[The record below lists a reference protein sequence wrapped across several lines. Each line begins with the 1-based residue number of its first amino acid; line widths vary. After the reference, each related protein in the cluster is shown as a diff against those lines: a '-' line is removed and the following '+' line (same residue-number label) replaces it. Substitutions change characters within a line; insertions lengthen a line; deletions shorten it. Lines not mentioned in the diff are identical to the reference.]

1 MDRRLRNRILI
12 FLVAAGLVAFALVK
26 LSERQPVAKISAT
39 QPVRENLV
47 SSITS
52 NGKVE
57 TIDPHVMRAQLDTFV
72 TGVRVTE
79 GQQVKRGQ
87 LLLVLD
93 VKDASSKLAEA
104 RSKLLKAQDDLRAA
118 RDGGRSDEA
127 ARAAG
132 DLAKAIADRDRL
144 QKNQEALK
152 RLIAQQA
159 ATQDELAVNELAL
172 TKAQA
177 EVTRLTAVKAEFDR
191 GVKLDASS
199 AELQVEQLQSEV
211 ASLTAKVENGR
222 ILAPTDGTLYSLGR
236 NANSQPLQAG
246 DFVKLGDL
254 LAEMADLHKVRVRA
268 FIDEPELGALEPDEP
283 VKITWDAL
291 PNRSWIGK
299 TEVIPKQAVPHGSRS
314 VGELLCIVPNDK
326 LELLPG
332 ANVNVRI
339 NSKERLNVLAVPR
352 GSVQAEGGSRF
363 VYVVKPNQ
371 LGVGKSTLEKR
382 RIQVGIADATSYEVV
397 SGLGEKEMVA
407 LPGDVE
413 LRDGMAVKVVNV
425 ESSLGTRTQG

>member
-268 FIDEPELGALEPDEP
+268 FID
-283 VKITWDAL
+283 
-291 PNRSWIGK
+291 
-299 TEVIPKQAVPHGSRS
+299 
-314 VGELLCIVPNDK
+314 
-326 LELLPG
+326 
-332 ANVNVRI
+332 
-339 NSKERLNVLAVPR
+339 
-352 GSVQAEGGSRF
+352 
-363 VYVVKPNQ
+363 
-371 LGVGKSTLEKR
+371 
-382 RIQVGIADATSYEVV
+382 
-397 SGLGEKEMVA
+397 
-407 LPGDVE
+407 
-413 LRDGMAVKVVNV
+413 
-425 ESSLGTRTQG
+425 